1 MKAILAVAAVVG
13 LVLAGAALQPG
24 GKTPVAEAAVVTIDV
39 TAVGAQENPPV
50 SGEGYAI
57 ARFTFDDSTRVLTYA
72 VTVNG
77 LSSGLVTAAHIHRG
91 ATGVNGP
98 VVYPLSTVGFSQVA
112 GSITLT
118 VDDVADL
125 QAGRFYVNVHSTANP
140 GGFARGQIILSG
152 AAPAAPAITPPNTG
166 DGGLKQA
173 TQASLLVLAGLVLA
187 GGAGTLAVAR
197 RRI

>member
-1 MKAILAVAAVVG
+1 MKAVFAVAAVFG
-13 LVLAGAALQPG
+13 LVLAGAALRPG
-24 GKTPVAEAAVVTIDV
+24 QDTPAVHAATVSIDV

-57 ARFTFDDSTRVLTYA
+57 GHFTFDDATRVLTYA

-98 VVYPLSTVGFSQVA
+98 IVYPLSTVGFTQVA

-118 VDDVADL
+118 PEDVADL
-125 QAGRFYVNVHSTANP
+125 TAGRFYLNVHSVANP
-140 GGFARGQIILSG
+140 GGFARGQIILPGG
-152 AAPAAPAITPPNTG
+152 APTAPISPPATG
-166 DGGLKQA
+166 DAGLVTTGDQG
-173 TQASLLVLAGLVLA
+173 SLLAIAGLVLA
-187 GGAGTLAVAR
+187 TGAGSLALAR
-197 RRI
+197 RRA

>member
-1 MKAILAVAAVVG
+1 MKAVLAVAAVLG
-13 LVLAGAALQPG
+13 LVLAGAALRPG
-24 GKTPVAEAAVVTIDV
+24 DDTPVVHAATVSIDV

-57 ARFTFDDSTRVLTYA
+57 GHFTFDDATRVLTYA

-98 VVYPLSTVGFSQVA
+98 IVYPLSTVGFTQVA

-118 VDDVADL
+118 ADDVADL
-125 QAGRFYVNVHSTANP
+125 MAGRFYLNVHSVANP
-140 GGFARGQIILSG
+140 GGFARGQIIVPG
-152 AAPAAPAITPPNTG
+152 AATAAPISPPATG
-166 DGGLKQA
+166 DAGLA
-173 TQASLLVLAGLVLA
+173 TGTQSSLLALAGLVLA
-187 GGAGTLAVAR
+187 TGAGSLALAR
-197 RRI
+197 RRA